1 MTQVIAN
8 ILINKVLNT
17 AGYDVEKQINLIEK
31 VEKML
36 NNSIKLE
43 IEYKKIV
50 KNVTTDVTDN
60 DVIEPEKESIES
72 SSDNK
77 DEENKPAPVVETSA
91 QVTQETQETP
101 VTSTPVVQEKK
112 QENITPIPTRPTKSI
127 SNAEKTMS
135 FKEKVASSLSLLAE
149 ESKKPDNRTYE
160 EKVQGMKDFF
170 DPTDPEGKKAE
181 KLMDKAQELLGYDE
195 YETMRNAFNKPETFQ
210 RLCNLWD
217 YFHREIPDNWPER
230 PNIED

>member
-1 MTQVIAN
+1 MTKVIAN
-8 ILINKVLNT
+8 ILINEVLNT
-17 AGYDVEKQINLIEK
+17 AEYDAEKKISLIKE

-36 NNSIKLE
+36 KDSIKME
-43 IEYKKIV
+43 MKYKQEEKIV
-50 KNVTTDVTDN
+50 KNDTDVT
-60 DVIEPEKESIES
+60 IEPQKVQSNEN
-72 SSDNK
+72 NK
-77 DEENKPAPVVETSA
+77 TEVTPTEVTPPVEENKVEEKQVEEKHPVVE
-91 QVTQETQETP
+91 V
-101 VTSTPVVQEKK
+101 KK
-112 QENITPIPTRPTKSI
+112 QDTIPTRPTKKISNDDNKI

-135 FKEKVASSLSLLAE
+135 FKEKVASLALLAE

-230 PNIED
+230 PNID

>member
-1 MTQVIAN
+1 MTKVIAN
-8 ILINKVLNT
+8 ILIDEVLNT
-17 AGYDVEKQINLIEK
+17 AEYDAEKKISLIKE

-36 NNSIKLE
+36 KDSIKME
-43 IEYKKIV
+43 MKYKQEEKIV
-50 KNVTTDVTDN
+50 KNDTDVT
-60 DVIEPEKESIES
+60 IEPQKVQSNEN
-72 SSDNK
+72 NK
-77 DEENKPAPVVETSA
+77 TEVTPPVEENKVEEKPTVVE
-91 QVTQETQETP
+91 V
-101 VTSTPVVQEKK
+101 KK
-112 QENITPIPTRPTKSI
+112 QDTIPTRPTKKISNDDNKI

-135 FKEKVASSLSLLAE
+135 FKEKVASLALLAE

-181 KLMDKAQELLGYDE
+181 KLMNKAQELLGYDE

-217 YFHREIPDNWPER
+217 YFHREVPDNWPER
-230 PNIED
+230 PNID